1 MENDPS
7 IDDLPV
13 PWMIYLYLPLKN
25 GDVHVFLT
33 HFFHGDVPV
42 RDVQSSRESVV
53 PGPAGWSPATMED
66 HLTVTSFSTYG
77 FNSVM
82 YSVCYKYIYIYIIT
96 YIAIYIYIH
105 YIYRY
110 SIYILYYIHIYIL
123 DYI

>member
-53 PGPAGWSPATMED
+53 PGPAGWSPATMD
-66 HLTVTSFSTYG
+66 LTVTSFSTYG

-82 YSVCYKYIYIYIIT
+82 YSVCYKYIYNYIYSYIYIYTIS
-96 YIAIYIYIH
+96 IDIVFIFCIIYIYIYTRL
-105 YIYRY
+105 YI
-110 SIYILYYIHIYIL
+110 I
-123 DYI
+123 